1 MVTSSFGLGR
11 LFYKSSHQLQNFR
24 HHGDQ
29 TGHNLEGCYA
39 YTKAGYLFKTFFW
52 SAICSSTDTVGPD
65 DFLWPEEMGWTLV
78 AGDTLGELSRT
89 AGSGAEETLVFGV
102 AIFDDGGEALLPVL
116 SKEPL
121 DPNDCNKLNMKIK

>member
-1 MVTSSFGLGR
+1 M
-11 LFYKSSHQLQNFR
+11 
-24 HHGDQ
+24 
-29 TGHNLEGCYA
+29 EGVA
-39 YTKAGYLFKTFFW
+39 
-52 SAICSSTDTVGPD
+52 
-65 DFLWPEEMGWTLV
+65 V
-78 AGDTLGELSRT
+78 AGDTVGGLLRT